1 MRARYPS
8 NWELSTARASAGSTG
23 SVTGLDRDILMAM
36 LDEHV
41 MEIMDNSA
49 ADGNVGNAD
58 LTKETVDRYY
68 EEFASSFEYVGSGA
82 YRKEPEFQRFLQNKA
97 EHMKGQGEKLELWN

>member
-1 MRARYPS
+1 VSSWR
-8 NWELSTARASAGSTG
+8 
-23 SVTGLDRDILMAM
+23 V

-68 EEFASSFEYVGSGA
+68 DATS
-82 YRKEPEFQRFLQNKA
+82 PT
-97 EHMKGQGEKLELWN
+97 